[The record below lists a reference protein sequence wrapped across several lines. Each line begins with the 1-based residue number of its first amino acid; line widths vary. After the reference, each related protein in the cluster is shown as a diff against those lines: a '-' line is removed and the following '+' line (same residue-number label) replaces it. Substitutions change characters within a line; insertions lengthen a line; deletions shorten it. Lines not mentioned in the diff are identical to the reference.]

1 MLRSDCLHF
10 FFFELLCN
18 SVFLILL
25 FGYFAYGM
33 WSVKHVITLKKKTQS
48 LPAIL
53 EIGAL

>member
-1 MLRSDCLHF
+1 MLRSDCLHLF
-10 FFFELLCN
+10 LFIN